1 MSTFLPYTDE
11 HHALRETARRFIE
24 SEVQPHYAQWEKDGQ
39 LPKALYR
46 KAGELGL
53 LLTTIPEE
61 YGGGCGDFLF
71 AHIVNEE
78 LGFAGATGPQ
88 FGLHSDIV
96 APYILH
102 NGSEEQSAPG
112 CRAWPRARPSP
123 AAIWPAC
130 RPVRAATATTT

>member
-123 AAIWPAC
+123 ASA
-130 RPVRAATATTT
+130 